1 MDGGFSFLRGR
12 RSVETPAKS
21 AASALARPPAP
32 TLIKV
37 GLLGDTLVGK
47 TSLMARFVEGTF
59 DETQLPTQGV
69 NFMEKGISLGGQD
82 VTFSIWDIGGHADS
96 EAMLPLVCNDAA
108 ALLLVFDL
116 TRPETLDSL
125 REWHRK
131 ARSLNKCAM
140 PLLVGCKYDGLL
152 DVPTADH
159 AHVCSAAKQFAAAI
173 DAPLIFCAPSVPI
186 NVANIFKVLLTR
198 LFGLAPAVPV
208 LRQPGEPLLIYETN
222 QEEEVEHAGSNAA
235 RSRPAPSS
243 SPAPP
248 QRVGSFGHMGAAC
261 SSSTAACGV

>member
-1 MDGGFSFLRGR
+1 M
-12 RSVETPAKS
+12 ETPAKS

-131 ARSLNKCAM
+131 AFAQQVRYAAPRGLQVRWPARRSHSR
-140 PLLVGCKYDGLL
+140 PR
-152 DVPTADH
+152 
-159 AHVCSAAKQFAAAI
+159 HVARCEAVCCAI
-173 DAPLIFCAPSVPI
+173 DAPLIFCAPSAPI
-186 NVANIFKVLLTR
+186 NVDIFRSFSPDSSV
-198 LFGLAPAVPV
+198 
-208 LRQPGEPLLIYETN
+208 
-222 QEEEVEHAGSNAA
+222 
-235 RSRPAPSS
+235 SRPPCPSCD
-243 SPAPP
+243 SPASRYHLRPTRRRRWSTPAAMLRGRGLPP
-248 QRVGSFGHMGAAC
+248 RRRRRRPSVGLGHMGAAC